1 MEGNLKSIRV
11 QFEANKFKQ
20 VISQPDQTIGELK
33 SLLLA
38 RLSELIKN
46 QTFDPQ
52 SFLLAD
58 EDEFAFSDSDIVSSL
73 ISQNDLVKIIV
84 NQAFLQQQQQK
95 QDQNTQDAQNTV
107 NQDQVSQQEQG
118 QMNQVDLQYKEE
130 DPAEAI
136 VVIYDVSGSMKSG
149 FFNDPLISRIGA
161 VNAFF
166 SAFADKTLAYEY
178 NHIVQLYWFDDRIE
192 KKCEF
197 TKDMNH
203 FIKLVDDANP
213 RGSTRLY
220 DALMEGINSLL
231 QIKKKYP
238 NIILRLIAMTDG
250 EDNQSKY
257 KPEEVAKQI
266 VMNRITLDSFVVSK
280 ESFGLKTITHASG
293 GRCYCPQDLAIG
305 MKLFEI
311 ETILSVRG
319 RDQPISNNQPLQNVE
334 INLDILRDKPFDTEG
349 IQVTHQAEINKQA
362 GDVQDI
368 IKKYQK
374 VISQPTQNYQQLSS
388 SSSSSSSTSAQ
399 QNQINHS
406 NGCMKRLLRE
416 LEFFPQ
422 QPETYK
428 VKVFP
433 EQDDITNWKV
443 LMIGPEGS
451 SYHQGV
457 YMLYVNFPQSYP
469 FKPPSVK
476 FITPI
481 YHCNVNSQGRI
492 CIDIL
497 KDQWSPAL
505 TMAAVFNSI
514 SELMLHPNPLDALE
528 SNIAAEMNHE
538 YDLYKQKCL
547 QHVANNANKSVELL
561 MQEIFG
567 KQIDQ
572 SQDVYTKTKAQLTN
586 WIQQNKL
593 PCQNEQKF

>member
-1 MEGNLKSIRV
+1 MEGTLKSIRV

-20 VISQPDQTIGELK
+20 IISQPDQTIGELK
-33 SLLLA
+33 SLLLV
-38 RLSELIKN
+38 RLSELIKG
-46 QTFDPQ
+46 QTFDAQ
-52 SFLLAD
+52 NFLLAD
-58 EDEFAFSDSDIVSSL
+58 EDEFAFSDSDVVSSL
-73 ISQNDLVKIIV
+73 INQNDLVKIIV

-95 QDQNTQDAQNTV
+95 QDQNAQNKQNTI
-107 NQDQVSQQEQG
+107 NQDQVSQEQ
-118 QMNQVDLQYKEE
+118 QSQVNQVELQYKEE

-149 FFNDPLISRIGA
+149 FFNDALISRIGA

-192 KKCEF
+192 KKCDF

-293 GRCYCPQDLAIG
+293 GRCYCPQDLAVG

-311 ETILSVRG
+311 ETILSVRA
-319 RDQPISNNQPLQNVE
+319 RDLPNNSNQPLQNVE

-349 IQVTHQAEINKQA
+349 IQVTHKAEISKQA
-362 GDVQDI
+362 GDVSDI
-368 IKKYQK
+368 IKKYQNM
-374 VISQPTQNYQQLSS
+374 ISQPSQNSQQQSQQSS
-388 SSSSSSSTSAQ
+388 SNTQ
-399 QNQINHS
+399 QNQLNHS
-406 NGCMKRLLRE
+406 NGCMKRLLKE

-457 YMLYVNFPQSYP
+457 YMLYVSFPQSYP

-497 KDQWSPAL
+497 KDNWSPAL
-505 TMAAVFNSI
+505 TMAAVFNAI
-514 SELMLHPNPLDALE
+514 SELMLHPNPIDALE

-561 MQEIFG
+561 MEEIFG
-567 KQIDQ
+567 KQ
-572 SQDVYTKTKAQLTN
+572 QDLNSEVYIKTISLLKK
-586 WIQQNKL
+586 WISNNKL
-593 PCQNEQKF
+593 QCQKESSS